1 MKNETEISADD
12 AVTADALTVAL
23 DALSKAMQKGDADK
37 EGRQINLFEDM
48 DEENMDAE
56 DMDAEDMDTED
67 MDAEDMDA
75 EDMDKNMDEEDMDV
89 EKAYYR
95 DAMKALAE
103 SSDRVVGDMEKR
115 LDAVMKAVEAMMT
128 EMKGMKSEREG
139 MSKSLAAVLN
149 QPIPARAVTSAVA
162 PTPTVPVGPTR
173 GDVIRKGLTQLR
185 DNTNLSNNQRG
196 AIRGAIAQLEAG
208 VAVSAVSHIIDV
220 E

>member
-37 EGRQINLFEDM
+37 ARQINLFDDMDADDMDADDMNAEDM
-48 DEENMDAE
+48 DA
-56 DMDAEDMDTED
+56 DMDAEDM
-67 MDAEDMDA
+67 
-75 EDMDKNMDEEDMDV
+75 EDMDV

-128 EMKGMKSEREG
+128 EMKGMKVEREG
-139 MSKSLAAVLN
+139 MSKSLATLLD
-149 QPIPARAVTSAVA
+149 QPVPARAVTSAA
-162 PTPTVPVGPTR
+162 ATQTPAAPVGPTR

-185 DNTNLSNNQRG
+185 DNSSLTNNQRG

>member
-23 DALSKAMQKGDADK
+23 DALSKAMQKGEADK
-37 EGRQINLFEDM
+37 GGRQINLFD
-48 DEENMDAE
+48 DAE
-56 DMDAEDMDTED
+56 DMEERDMEERDMDAED

-149 QPIPARAVTSAVA
+149 QPIPARAVTSAAA
-162 PTPTVPVGPTR
+162 PTPTAPVGPTR

>member
-56 DMDAEDMDTED
+56 DMDTED
-67 MDAEDMDA
+67 MDAEDMGA

-128 EMKGMKSEREG
+128 EMQGMKSEREG

-162 PTPTVPVGPTR
+162 PTPTAPVGPTR

>member
-37 EGRQINLFEDM
+37 ARQINLFDDM
-48 DEENMDAE
+48 DADDMDADDMNAE
-56 DMDAEDMDTED
+56 DMDAD

-75 EDMDKNMDEEDMDV
+75 EDMEDMDV

-128 EMKGMKSEREG
+128 EMKGMKVEREG
-139 MSKSLAAVLN
+139 MSKSLATLLD
-149 QPIPARAVTSAVA
+149 QPVPARAVTSAA
-162 PTPTVPVGPTR
+162 ATQTPAAPVGPTR

-185 DNTNLSNNQRG
+185 DNSSLTNNQRG

>member
-48 DEENMDAE
+48 DEENMDE
-56 DMDAEDMDTED
+56 ENMDAED

-75 EDMDKNMDEEDMDV
+75 EDMDKSMDEEDMDV

-128 EMKGMKSEREG
+128 EMQGMKSEREG

>member
-56 DMDAEDMDTED
+56 DMDTED
-67 MDAEDMDA
+67 MDAEDMGA

-128 EMKGMKSEREG
+128 EMQGMKSEREG

>member
-48 DEENMDAE
+48 DEENMDE
-56 DMDAEDMDTED
+56 EN

-128 EMKGMKSEREG
+128 EMQGMKSEREG

>member
-37 EGRQINLFEDM
+37 ARQINLFD
-48 DEENMDAE
+48 
-56 DMDAEDMDTED
+56 DMDADDMDTDD

-75 EDMDKNMDEEDMDV
+75 DMDADMEDMDV

-128 EMKGMKSEREG
+128 EMKGMKVEREG
-139 MSKSLAAVLN
+139 MSKSLATLLD
-149 QPIPARAVTSAVA
+149 QPVPARAVTSAAVTQ
-162 PTPTVPVGPTR
+162 TPAAPVGPTR

-185 DNTNLSNNQRG
+185 DNASLTNNQRG

>member
-37 EGRQINLFEDM
+37 ARQINLFD
-48 DEENMDAE
+48 
-56 DMDAEDMDTED
+56 DMDADDMNADDMNADD

-75 EDMDKNMDEEDMDV
+75 EDMNAEDMEDMDV

-128 EMKGMKSEREG
+128 EMKGMKVEREG
-139 MSKSLAAVLN
+139 MSKSLATLLD
-149 QPIPARAVTSAVA
+149 QPVPARAVTSAVA
-162 PTPTVPVGPTR
+162 TQTPAAPVGPTR

-185 DNTNLSNNQRG
+185 DNASLTNNQRG

>member
-37 EGRQINLFEDM
+37 ARQINLFDDM
-48 DEENMDAE
+48 DADDMDAD
-56 DMDAEDMDTED
+56 DMDAEDMNAED

-75 EDMDKNMDEEDMDV
+75 EDMEDMDV

-128 EMKGMKSEREG
+128 EMKGMKVEREG
-139 MSKSLAAVLN
+139 MSKSLATLLD
-149 QPIPARAVTSAVA
+149 QPVPARAVTSAAATQTPAA
-162 PTPTVPVGPTR
+162 PSRPHSR
-173 GDVIRKGLTQLR
+173 RR
-185 DNTNLSNNQRG
+185 DP
-196 AIRGAIAQLEAG
+196 
-208 VAVSAVSHIIDV
+208 
-220 E
+220 

>member
-48 DEENMDAE
+48 DEEN
-56 DMDAEDMDTED
+56 MDAEDMDTED

-128 EMKGMKSEREG
+128 EMQGMKSEREG

>member
-23 DALSKAMQKGDADK
+23 DALSKAMQKGEADK
-37 EGRQINLFEDM
+37 GGRQINLFD
-48 DEENMDAE
+48 DAE
-56 DMDAEDMDTED
+56 DMEERDMEERD

-149 QPIPARAVTSAVA
+149 QPIPARAVTSAAA
-162 PTPTVPVGPTR
+162 PTPTAPVGPTR